1 MSIKTKTITAIAGA
15 TAIASIGTLLTLK
28 KFKLNLQL
36 ILQ

>member
-1 MSIKTKTITAIAGA
+1 MSIKTKQSLYIAAVAA
-15 TAIASIGTLLTLK
+15 TPNWKQLLTLK